1 MPAMMTL
8 AKYLAQASAVAI
20 KRYRETG
27 ILPSFVINPK
37 KLIKKGSAKKKPFM
51 KKIGGKV
58 AGTPAKRYKTKT
70 KTPRNY

>member
-8 AKYLAQASAVAI
+8 ADFLASGRFTAI
-20 KRYRETG
+20 SRYRKTG
-27 ILPSFVINPK
+27 ILPSYVIKPK
-37 KLIKKGSAKKKPFM
+37 KLIKKGSTKKKPFM